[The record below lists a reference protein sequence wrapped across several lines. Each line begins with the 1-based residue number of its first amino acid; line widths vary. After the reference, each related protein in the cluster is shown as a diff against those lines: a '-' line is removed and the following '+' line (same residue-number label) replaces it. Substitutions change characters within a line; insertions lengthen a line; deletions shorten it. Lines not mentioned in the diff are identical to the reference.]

1 MKRLL
6 QFGTILF
13 LWVTVCAPL
22 VECFDRWDAPGFT
35 NDIEFSLFL
44 IVLLVTLVLVVA
56 NLVAV
61 LVLSRQRMAN
71 LISLLIEPFSPEW
84 FLSRESAAAPLLA
97 PPLRI

>member
-1 MKRLL
+1 MKRLF

-22 VECFDRWDAPGFT
+22 VECFDRWDAPGLS

-61 LVLSRQRMAN
+61 LLLSRQRMAN
-71 LISLLIEPFSPEW
+71 LSALLIEPFSPEP
-84 FLSRESAAAPLLA
+84 FLLRETAAVSLLV